1 MDVDR
6 LKSDEFKKFNLNKC
20 RLLDFGSVNF
30 FKLIIKLLIKLTNFV
45 HIPFLRLKA

>member
-20 RLLDFGSVNF
+20 DLLNSGSVSF
-30 FKLIIKLLIKLTNFV
+30 FKLIAKLLVKLTNFV
-45 HIPFLRLKA
+45 HIAFLTLKA